1 MVEAVVRAIVSWSNY
16 LSKSLLK
23 VALDPVLLLLFSHRN
38 MIKNM
43 KMDGSEN
50 QQQLFKM
57 TELVDCQSKQIKDLQ
72 EELRYGRLTR
82 F

>member
-82 F
+82 V